1 MFVRFGSLTDCC
13 SFEIQQKENK
23 EVDKTTPHGKQPRQF
38 TRDDV
43 ARIAASTVNAVLE
56 KLAIRQIV
64 EGIAVFP
71 AGEGVFLVDMVM
83 RDLSA
88 EDTWAVSL
96 TIPPPQEALMIG
108 WEKQFSIATINR
120 ADLTEL
126 GFSDEQIATQFSDE
140 VMQEIAATMEESYYM
155 NFGFWEDFRRAVT
168 IVLTANSLSHQ
179 DMQAS
184 EKEQNGDGTLDK
196 GA

>member
-1 MFVRFGSLTDCC
+1 VNQS
-13 SFEIQQKENK
+13 KPHNK
-23 EVDKTTPHGKQPRQF
+23 QLRQF
-38 TRDDV
+38 TREDC
-43 ARIAASTVNAVLE
+43 ARIVASTVNTVLE
-56 KLAIRQIV
+56 KLAIRQTAT
-64 EGIAVFP
+64 GIAVFP
-71 AGEGVFLVDMVM
+71 AGEGVFLVDVVM

-155 NFGFWEDFRRAVT
+155 NFGFWEDFRRAIT

-179 DMQAS
+179 DVQAS
-184 EKEQNGDGTLDK
+184 GKEQEDYGTLDR
-196 GA
+196 GD